1 MSISMTSTAILE
13 GIPRGIPGVTVRDV
27 LIDETPYYDP
37 EFVPRLTSDKVVGF
51 IENLNSKAAM
61 DDLRERQRTWFE
73 RETDSSYVFD
83 PQEV

>member
-1 MSISMTSTAILE
+1 
-13 GIPRGIPGVTVRDV
+13 
-27 LIDETPYYDP
+27 
-37 EFVPRLTSDKVVGF
+37 LTSDKVVGF